1 MSSTL
6 LFFTVV
12 STLMVLSSHVRGIE
26 YKKFFP
32 PTLKAIKRTTFPITV
47 TAGNTYNMVL
57 LKCPLKGY
65 QHNIEDDSFEVNQNI
80 QNLTLMNKCGN
91 KPLSWIPLMKGLSE
105 STIFNCGRLNIFYGV
120 NSQTFYKW
128 SYNVKWRN
136 ATNAGTFTKKYL
148 ISNMISTD
156 QEKCPQIGTNILIL
170 TNMKKG
176 GIVKVDPYDIK
187 NLYVHQK
194 FYFFVKP
201 DPNNKNIIQE
211 PCTIIKAF
219 NLPPKII
226 ILDHE
231 KLSDELEPSQ
241 IKTINTTGTE
251 KTKKNF
257 NVQLYLKNNINFYR
271 GERISLTKM
280 RYIEG
285 GPILI
290 KNSGIIVTSNIT
302 IKGYELTKLEYI
314 YESETRKQVISKMY
328 YFGPS
333 SADLKLDNVAVP
345 YVKGEVT
352 GQPNCSIFFMTVGYL
367 QEIGY
372 NGKKYARNTTQT
384 KEKFEES
391 GDLYYLK
398 SNHESSVSLECIY
411 RTPGGKITTRTN
423 FVVNGSEKE
432 TETSSNL
439 KITIYNAYNISLA
452 LSLFIIIL
460 RYF

>member
-1 MSSTL
+1 MLSILYL
-6 LFFTVV
+6 LVAAMALV
-12 STLMVLSSHVRGIE
+12 PLSIHANDPNHW
-26 YKKFFP
+26 KLFP
-32 PTLKAIKRTTFPITV
+32 PTFKDIKDGTFPIAKTTNGSSDMILV
-47 TAGNTYNMVL
+47 
-57 LKCPLKGY
+57 KCPRIGYKHFKKG
-65 QHNIEDDSFEVNQNI
+65 DSFETDESMNNSTSYIPNNQI
-80 QNLTLMNKCGN
+80 
-91 KPLSWIPLMKGLSE
+91 PLSRIPLMKGLSG
-105 STIFNCGRLNIFYGV
+105 SASINCGIV
-120 NSQTFYKW
+120 NLQQDENTRKNYKW
-128 SYNVKWRN
+128 SYNVKWGN
-136 ATNAGTFTKKYL
+136 ATNAETITKKYL
-148 ISNMISTD
+148 IINMISTD
-156 QEKCPQIGTNILIL
+156 QEKCPQTGTNILIL

-211 PCTIIKAF
+211 PCTIIKAYR
-219 NLPPKII
+219 LPPKII

-251 KTKKNF
+251 KTIKNF
-257 NVQLYLKNNINFYR
+257 NVQLYLKNDINFYR

-302 IKGYELTKLEYI
+302 IKGYELTKMEYI
-314 YESETRKQVISKMY
+314 YEGKTKKQVISKMY

-333 SADLKLDNVAVP
+333 SADLKIDNVAVP

-432 TETSSNL
+432 TETFSNL
-439 KITIYNAYNISLA
+439 KITIYNAYNISLV
-452 LSLFIIIL
+452 LSLFVIIL
-460 RYF
+460 KY